1 MAPLGE
7 RVNNVPAAVL
17 AIDGGNSKTDLVLLS
32 TAGVLLSTERSGP
45 FQPQLSSAAA
55 AVGSFAPAVDRAL
68 STAGHP
74 TLLQVSAYLANADL
88 PIETA
93 EIRDAIVGRGWSDQ
107 VTVENDTFAVLRA
120 GTERGFGVAVVCG
133 AGINCVGINPSG
145 RQLRFPALGQLT
157 GDWGGGQGLAEEA
170 MWWAVRAEDGR
181 GPETVLSRRVAAHF
195 GEPMATDV
203 AAQFHL
209 KKLDAVRL
217 HEIVPIL
224 FDAATAGDDVS
235 LAIVGRQAEEIV
247 ALVSTTMRRL
257 DLATTD
263 TDVVLGGGILASNDP
278 VLMEPLK
285 SQLRESAPSARVR
298 LLRDP
303 PVVGASTVGTRE
315 ALERSPGSWATR
327 SRASSE
333 CRARG
338 DPQDRVE
345 SGPTTTRADD
355 LEELEP

>member
-1 MAPLGE
+1 MGD
-7 RVNNVPAAVL
+7 RVINVPAAIL
-17 AIDGGNSKTDLVLLS
+17 AVDGGNSKTDLVLLS

-45 FQPQLSSAAA
+45 FQPQLSSAAT

-68 STAGHP
+68 STAGYP

-88 PIETA
+88 PVETA
-93 EIRDAIVGRGWSDQ
+93 EIHDAIARRGWSDQ
-107 VTVENDTFAVLRA
+107 ITVENDTFAVLRA

-145 RQLRFPALGQLT
+145 RQLRFPALGRLT

-170 MWWAVRAEDGR
+170 IWWAVRAEDGR
-181 GPETVLSRRVAAHF
+181 GPQTVLSGRVAAHYR
-195 GEPMATDV
+195 EPTATDV

-209 KKLDAVRL
+209 KKLDSVRL
-217 HEIVPIL
+217 HDIVPIL

-235 LAIVGRQAEEIV
+235 LAVVRRQAEEIV

-257 DLATTD
+257 DLGSTD

-285 SQLRESAPSARVR
+285 SQLGESAPSARVR

-303 PVVGASTVGTRE
+303 PVVGAALLGLEKFWNAHPHLGPLDHAPALRAVRE
-315 ALERSPGSWATR
+315 AILH
-327 SRASSE
+327 
-333 CRARG
+333 
-338 DPQDRVE
+338 DRVK
-345 SGPTTTRADD
+345 SAAATNRANNG
-355 LEELEP
+355 EELEP